1 MTTQSAWQPENNF
14 PGSFQE
20 AVVKLMVRDPQFMR
34 VVQPHLPLEFFNQ
47 QQQGAEYM
55 MAAIRVVYDYFRE
68 AHTPPT
74 KMIFQTWAAHAL
86 AGIKSDWQP
95 HYRQGYDYYC
105 WKFYDEPL
113 IQNEAQYVRDHTFA
127 WVRKRA
133 EMSLLVEAKNAI
145 DQGKDLQQINLVK
158 KAQEIAQ
165 IGFAGADLGIELFI
179 NHEQSWNT
187 IWTPEVREFIP
198 VGKPGLDRTMGGG
211 VGVKELTVVGAPPN
225 TGKTTVMCDFA
236 AGFLQ
241 QCQPVIYITAEQ
253 SALLIMQKI
262 ISNIVRT
269 IPSKWIEMNNPAVI
283 WEWVKYFA
291 ANQAP
296 LFIKQFPA
304 GRATIHDIESYVLAV
319 QSRIQRKIKCVVVD
333 YADLLRPQ
341 YNQQERR
348 HQLQE
353 IYTDLRALAVDMNLA
368 VVTATQTNRE
378 SVGQERIN
386 LDKLAEDFGKAAIAD
401 IIMFLCQTELEQAN
415 NRGRIF
421 FAKNRNQRKFVEV
434 GFNMFYELSR
444 LEEDEQ
450 RMGPQNAHAQA
461 ENVMNMMARFVPG
474 AAQ

>member
-1 MTTQSAWQPENNF
+1 MTEPSWTPENNF

-34 VVQPHLPLEFFNQ
+34 VVRPHLPLEFFNQ
-47 QQQGAEYM
+47 QDQGAEYLM
-55 MAAIRVVYDYFRE
+55 SAIRVVYGYHDQH
-68 AHTPPT
+68 HTPPT
-74 KMIFQTWAAHAL
+74 KMIFDSWAAASL
-86 AGIKSDWQP
+86 AGVKPEWQA
-95 HYRQGYDYYC
+95 HYKQGYDYYG
-105 WKFYDEPL
+105 WKFYDEPVVPK
-113 IQNEAQYVRDHTFA
+113 EAEYVRDNTFQ

-165 IGFAGADLGIELFI
+165 IGFAGTDLGIELFT
-179 NHEQSWNT
+179 NAEQSWNT
-187 IWTPEVREFIP
+187 IWTPVVWESIP
-198 VGKPGLDRTMGGG
+198 VGKPVLDRTMGGG
-211 VGVKELTVVGAPPN
+211 VGVKELTIIGAPPN

-241 QCQPVIYITAEQ
+241 QCEPVIYITCEQ

-269 IPSKWIEMNNPAVI
+269 VPAKWAELNNPAVI
-283 WEWVKYFA
+283 WQWVQYFGSMS
-291 ANQAP
+291 AP
-296 LFIKQFPA
+296 LFIKQFPS

-319 QSRIQRKIKCVVVD
+319 QSRTNRKIKCVLVD
-333 YADLLRPQ
+333 YADLLRPA
-341 YNQQERR
+341 YREQERR

-368 VVTATQTNRE
+368 VVSATQTNRE

-386 LDKLAEDFGKAAIAD
+386 LDKLAEDFGKAGIAD
-401 IIMFLCQTELEQAN
+401 IIMFLCQTELEQVN

-421 FAKNRNQRKFVEV
+421 FAKNRNQRKFIEV
-434 GFNMFYELSR
+434 GFNMLYELSR
-444 LEEDEQ
+444 LEEDE
-450 RMGPQNAHAQA
+450 RMMGPAAAEAQA
-461 ENVMNMMARFVPG
+461 EQVMNTMQRFIPG
-474 AAQ
+474 AT

>member
-1 MTTQSAWQPENNF
+1 MTEQSWTPENKF

-34 VVQPHLPLEFFNQ
+34 VVRPYLPLEFFNQ
-47 QQQGAEYM
+47 QDQGAEYM
-55 MAAIRVVYDYFRE
+55 MAAIRVVYGYHDQH
-68 AHTPPT
+68 HTPPT
-74 KMIFQTWAAHAL
+74 RMIFQTWAAHAL
-86 AGIKSDWQP
+86 GSVKPEWQA
-95 HYRQGYDYYC
+95 HYKQGYEYYC
-105 WKFYDEPL
+105 WKFYDENVLP
-113 IQNEAQYVRDHTFA
+113 QEAEYVRDNTFQ

-133 EMSLLVEAKNAI
+133 EMSLLVEAKQAI
-145 DQGKDLQQINLVK
+145 DQGRDLGQINLVK

-165 IGFAGADLGIELFI
+165 IGYAGADLGIELFADA
-179 NHEQSWNT
+179 QASWNT
-187 IWTPEVREFIP
+187 IWTPVVREAIP
-198 VGKPGLDRTMGGG
+198 VGKPGLDRVMGGG

-241 QCQPVIYITAEQ
+241 QLEPVVYITAEQ

-262 ISNIVRT
+262 IANIVRT
-269 IPSKWIEMNNPAVI
+269 IPAKWAEMNNPAVI
-283 WEWVKYFA
+283 WQWIQYFHAHA
-291 ANQAP
+291 AR
-296 LFIKQFPA
+296 LYIKQVPS
-304 GRATIHDIESYVLAV
+304 GRATVQDIEGYVLAM
-319 QSRIQRKIKCVVVD
+319 QARTDRKIKCVVVD
-333 YADLLRPQ
+333 YADLLRPA
-341 YNQQERR
+341 YTDQERR

-386 LDKLAEDFGKAAIAD
+386 LDKLAEDFGKAGIAD

-421 FAKNRNQRKFVEV
+421 FAKNRNQRKFIEV

-444 LEEDEQ
+444 LEEDE
-450 RMGPQNAHAQA
+450 RAMGPAAANARA
-461 ENVMNMMARFVPG
+461 ENVMDMMQRFIPG
-474 AAQ
+474 AQQ